1 MAQLREGTAGARG
14 GEVRAAWSLLALC
27 SATAAASDVDHAAHA
42 ALEWVAEP
50 EAQCVQLGGTM
61 TGLRNRDRSRTLRV
75 WVERWYLDVLT
86 ADRSRHDLP
95 PDGSVRQLG
104 CSETRSGA
112 QRWTVVD
119 ARFLPTGEAQ

>member
-1 MAQLREGTAGARG
+1 MAQLREGAAGARG
-14 GEVRAAWSLLALC
+14 GEVRAIWPLLALC

-61 TGLRNRDRSRTLRV
+61 TGLRNRDRSR
-75 WVERWYLDVLT
+75 
-86 ADRSRHDLP
+86 HDLP

-112 QRWTVVD
+112 QRWTLFD

>member
-1 MAQLREGTAGARG
+1 MR
-14 GEVRAAWSLLALC
+14 VVWPLLALC
-27 SATAAASDVDHAAHA
+27 SATAAAGAAASEIDHEAHA

-50 EAQCVQLGGTM
+50 EAQCVLLGGTM

-112 QRWTVVD
+112 QRWTLFD
-119 ARFLPTGEAQ
+119 ARFLPTGEAPQ

>member
-1 MAQLREGTAGARG
+1 M
-14 GEVRAAWSLLALC
+14 RAAWSLLALC
-27 SATAAASDVDHAAHA
+27 SATAAAATGEVDQAAHA

-112 QRWTVVD
+112 QRWTLFD

>member
-1 MAQLREGTAGARG
+1 M
-14 GEVRAAWSLLALC
+14 LALC
-27 SATAAASDVDHAAHA
+27 SATAAASDVDHAARA

-95 PDGSVRQLG
+95 PDGCVRQLG

-119 ARFLPTGEAQ
+119 ARFLPTGEAE